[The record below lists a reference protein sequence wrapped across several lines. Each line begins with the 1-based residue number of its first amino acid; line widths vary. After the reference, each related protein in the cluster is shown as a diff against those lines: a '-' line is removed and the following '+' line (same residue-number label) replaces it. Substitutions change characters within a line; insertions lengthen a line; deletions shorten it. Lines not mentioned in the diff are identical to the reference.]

1 MVGWYTKCFFSFFS
15 TLRRVG
21 RPTYRGLFRTCTTH
35 WSWLCR
41 MTRRRPRS
49 FSPSR
54 TRKTPG
60 CARGGKGVDH
70 SEWKVGTMRWYMGLY
85 GMRWGLTLYYIYI
98 DIDMYMG
105 GLCGL
110 RSAIK
115 QWKILESG
123 TNPKPCWKMIWILQD
138 SDMFQALQASR
149 TRGGAFQCLS

>member
-1 MVGWYTKCFFSFFS
+1 MVGWYTNFFSFFS

-70 SEWKVGTMRWYMGLY
+70 SEWKVGTKMGEMVFL
-85 GMRWGLTLYYIYI
+85 GGWDGVRWGLTIYYIY
-98 DIDMYMG
+98 IDMYMG

-115 QWKILESG
+115 KWKILESG
-123 TNPKPCWKMIWILQD
+123 TNFKPCWKMIWILQD
-138 SDMFQALQASR
+138 SDMLQAR
-149 TRGGAFQCLS
+149 TSDGAFQCSCCLS